1 MTITNMMTDAN
12 TLPGHTRQNCPEL
25 KRRGQRKND
34 DPKSLRAWS
43 GEDALKYD
51 QNETIN
57 ICFME
62 MGEPSEVRHHDCSKC
77 NHLQYSLDM
86 VTDGLQKVIDEY
98 KKIAQEKKDWQ
109 ILLKA
114 SQIEVDLLQEE
125 LDEIKM
131 QLNSIKKSPSHNS
144 ERSNRSIMNAS
155 QNSSFHSAKSSFK
168 PICFTS
174 GITGHKSFNFKKL
187 SS

>member
-12 TLPGHTRQNCPEL
+12 TLPGHIRQNCPEL

-62 MGEPSEVRHHDCSKC
+62 MGEPSEMDCRKLLT
-77 NHLQYSLDM
+77 N
-86 VTDGLQKVIDEY
+86 I
-98 KKIAQEKKDWQ
+98 KK
-109 ILLKA
+109 LLK
-114 SQIEVDLLQEE
+114 
-125 LDEIKM
+125 KR
-131 QLNSIKKSPSHNS
+131 K
-144 ERSNRSIMNAS
+144 
-155 QNSSFHSAKSSFK
+155 
-168 PICFTS
+168 
-174 GITGHKSFNFKKL
+174 TGKSFSKQVRLKL
-187 SS
+187 ISYRKNLMKSRCN